1 MSIRLRLLLSY
12 IAMIIIPIFFTLIV
26 AILVVLLFRGDIK
39 EIQDLYLPPEENVAI
54 SQKEQLIID
63 YYRQT
68 KVEPERFLDQ
78 SFLHETNKKLSPFG
92 YRLVVRKENKLIY
105 VPSSLKNL
113 NSGDL
118 QPFGTNRGVDPVER
132 IANNQFVSIK
142 QLDFFFPDYSEGTL
156 FFIQDASGFAKV
168 VRSFFP
174 IIVILLIVILV
185 VTNSLLTYFVSRSII
200 RPIRKLQKAAS
211 MMKEGNLN
219 VEIKPESKDELGQ
232 LAQGFEEMRIRLK
245 ESIDLQVDYENNR
258 KELLANISHDLKT
271 PITSII
277 GYVEGIRDG
286 VANSP
291 KKMERYIQTIY
302 TKARDLD
309 RMIDQLFLFSKLD
322 LQRLPFHFER
332 IKFDQYLSDF
342 VEELRFDVEGM
353 NVEVSLDIDKNETYE
368 VSGDREQLKRVI
380 TNITDNS
387 LKYNDKEEK
396 KLHFHLSAM
405 DSYILFKLEDNGPGV
420 NEKSIPYIFDQ
431 FYRAD
436 LARGTKK
443 GGSGLG
449 LSIAKRIIEEH
460 NGSIWAENNN
470 GAGISIFITLKR
482 ANENDEKNINY

>member
-26 AILVVLLFRGDIK
+26 AILVALLFRGDIK
-39 EIQDLYLPPEENVAI
+39 EIRNLYLPPEENVAI
-54 SQKEQLIID
+54 SKKEQLIID

-78 SFLHETNKKLSPFG
+78 SFLHETNKKLNQFG
-92 YRLVVRKENKLIY
+92 LRLVVRKDNKLIY

-113 NSGDL
+113 NKGDL

-132 IANNQFVSIK
+132 IGANQFVSIK
-142 QLDFFFPDYSEGTL
+142 QLDFFFSDYSEGTL
-156 FFIQDASGFAKV
+156 FFIQDASGFAEV

-174 IIVILLIVILV
+174 IIMILLIVILV

-211 MMKEGNLN
+211 MMKEGNLT
-219 VEIKPESKDELGQ
+219 VEIKAESKDELGQ
-232 LAQGFEEMRIRLK
+232 LAQGFEEMRMRLK
-245 ESIDLQVDYENNR
+245 ESIDLQVAYENNR

-302 TKARDLD
+302 TKARDVD

-342 VEELRFDVEGM
+342 IEELRFDVEG
-353 NVEVSLDIDKNETYE
+353 
-368 VSGDREQLKRVI
+368 
-380 TNITDNS
+380 
-387 LKYNDKEEK
+387 
-396 KLHFHLSAM
+396 
-405 DSYILFKLEDNGPGV
+405 
-420 NEKSIPYIFDQ
+420 
-431 FYRAD
+431 
-436 LARGTKK
+436 
-443 GGSGLG
+443 
-449 LSIAKRIIEEH
+449 IEC
-460 NGSIWAENNN
+460 
-470 GAGISIFITLKR
+470 
-482 ANENDEKNINY
+482 

>member
-1 MSIRLRLLLSY
+1 MLINLCQLSNL
-12 IAMIIIPIFFTLIV
+12 IF
-26 AILVVLLFRGDIK
+26 
-39 EIQDLYLPPEENVAI
+39 
-54 SQKEQLIID
+54 S
-63 YYRQT
+63 
-68 KVEPERFLDQ
+68 
-78 SFLHETNKKLSPFG
+78 
-92 YRLVVRKENKLIY
+92 
-105 VPSSLKNL
+105 
-113 NSGDL
+113 
-118 QPFGTNRGVDPVER
+118 
-132 IANNQFVSIK
+132 
-142 QLDFFFPDYSEGTL
+142 FPDYSEGTL
-156 FFIQDASGFAKV
+156 FFIQDASSIAEV

-174 IIVILLIVILV
+174 IIIILLIVILV
-185 VTNSLLTYFVSRSII
+185 VTNSLLTYFVSKSII

-211 MMKEGNLN
+211 MMKEGNLT
-219 VEIKPESKDELGQ
+219 VEIKAESKDELGQ

-245 ESIDLQVDYENNR
+245 ESIDLQVAYENNR
-258 KELLANISHDLKT
+258 KELIANISHDLKT

-368 VSGDREQLKRVI
+368 VMGDHEHLKRVI
-380 TNITDNS
+380 TNIVDNS

-396 KLHFHLSAM
+396 KLHFHLSTI
-405 DSYILFKLEDNGPGV
+405 DSHILFKLEDNGPGV
-420 NEKSIPYIFDQ
+420 NEKSIPFIFEQ

-460 NGSIWAENNN
+460 NGSIRAENNI

>member
-1 MSIRLRLLLSY
+1 M
-12 IAMIIIPIFFTLIV
+12 
-26 AILVVLLFRGDIK
+26 
-39 EIQDLYLPPEENVAI
+39 Q
-54 SQKEQLIID
+54 
-63 YYRQT
+63 
-68 KVEPERFLDQ
+68 
-78 SFLHETNKKLSPFG
+78 FG
-92 YRLVVRKENKLIY
+92 FRLVVRKENKLIY
-105 VPSSLKNL
+105 VPSSLKSL
-113 NSGDL
+113 NKGDL

-142 QLDFFFPDYSEGTL
+142 QLDFFFPDDSEGTL
-156 FFIQDASGFAKV
+156 FFIQDASGFAEV

-211 MMKEGNLN
+211 MMKEGNLT

-245 ESIDLQVDYENNR
+245 ESIDLQVAYENNR

-291 KKMERYIQTIY
+291 EKMERYIQTIY

-353 NVEVSLDIDKNETYE
+353 NVEVSLDIDKNEIYE
-368 VSGDREQLKRVI
+368 VLGDREQLKRVI

-420 NEKSIPYIFDQ
+420 NEKSIPFIFDQ

-460 NGSIWAENNN
+460 HGSIWAENNN